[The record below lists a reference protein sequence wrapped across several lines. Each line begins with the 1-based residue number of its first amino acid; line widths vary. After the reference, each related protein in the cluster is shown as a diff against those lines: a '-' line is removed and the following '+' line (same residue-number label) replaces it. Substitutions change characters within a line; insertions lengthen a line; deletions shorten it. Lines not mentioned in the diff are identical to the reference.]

1 MSIDRGE
8 RLEPAYVLHRRPYR
22 DSSLIL
28 EVFTCGGSRIA
39 LVARGA
45 RRASSQWQSL
55 LQLFQPILL
64 SWGGRGELG
73 TLRRAEAID
82 VPSALRGH
90 GLLSGLY
97 VNELLL
103 RLLHRNDPHPGLFG
117 AYQTVLQELT
127 SAPIPMVEGGFAVG
141 GVERALRLFEL
152 RLLRE
157 IGYGPMLDKEANTL
171 APIEAAA
178 LYHYVP
184 ETGPVLSPGPART
197 LQGRGVPVHGAS
209 LQSLDRGELNEA
221 VALRE
226 CKRLMREILDV
237 CLGGRPLTSR
247 RLFRARRAVQA
258 HATAATATATG
269 NGL

>member
-1 MSIDRGE
+1 MF
-8 RLEPAYVLHRRPYR
+8 RP
-22 DSSLIL
+22 
-28 EVFTCGGSRIA
+28 V
-39 LVARGA
+39 
-45 RRASSQWQSL
+45 
-55 LQLFQPILL
+55 LL

-82 VPSALRGH
+82 APPALVGQ

-127 SAPIPMVEGGFAVG
+127 SVPGPVVDGGAAVVG
-141 GVERALRLFEL
+141 GVERALRFFEL

-157 IGYGPMLDKEANTL
+157 IGYGPMLDKEAYTL

-184 ETGPVLSPGPART
+184 ETGPVLSPDASRT
-197 LQGRGVPVHGAS
+197 LQGRGVPVRGAS
-209 LQSLDRGELNEA
+209 LQSLDRGELTDR

-237 CLGGRPLTSR
+237 CLGGRPLNSR
-247 RLFRARRAVQA
+247 RLFRATRAVDA
-258 HATAATATATG
+258 RPAAVTATG

>member
-1 MSIDRGE
+1 VDIVSLDRGE
-8 RLEPAYVLHRRPYR
+8 QLEPAYVLHRRPYR

-28 EVFTCGGSRIA
+28 EVFVCGGSRIA

-45 RRASSQWQSL
+45 RSASSRWQSL

-82 VPSALRGH
+82 APPALRGQA
-90 GLLSGLY
+90 LLSAMY

-103 RLLHRNDPHPGLFG
+103 RLLHRNDPHPGLFH
-117 AYQTVLQELT
+117 AYQMVLQELT
-127 SAPIPMVEGGFAVG
+127 SVPVPMSEGGVAVG

-157 IGYGPMLDKEANTL
+157 IGYGPMLDKEAYTL
-171 APIEAAA
+171 APIETAAI
-178 LYHYVP
+178 YHYVP
-184 ETGPVLSPGPART
+184 ETGPVLSPDARPM
-197 LQGRGVPVHGAS
+197 QGRGVLVHGAS
-209 LQSLDRGELNEA
+209 LQSLDRGELNDA
-221 VALRE
+221 VTLRE

-237 CLGGRPLTSR
+237 CLGGRPLNSR
-247 RLFRARRAVQA
+247 RLFRARRTA
-258 HATAATATATG
+258 HAHSTVTTATG

>member
-1 MSIDRGE
+1 VSIDRGE
-8 RLEPAYVLHRRPYR
+8 LLEPAYVLHRRPYR

-28 EVFTCGGSRIA
+28 EVFDCGGSRIA

-45 RRASSQWQSL
+45 RRASSRWQSL

-82 VPSALRGH
+82 APPALRGQA
-90 GLLSGLY
+90 LLSAMY

-103 RLLHRNDPHPGLFG
+103 RLLHRNDPHPGLFD
-117 AYQTVLQELT
+117 AYQMVLRELT
-127 SAPIPMVEGGFAVG
+127 SVSVPMPDGGVAVG

-157 IGYGPMLDKEANTL
+157 IGYGPMLDKEAYTL
-171 APIEAAA
+171 APIETAA

-184 ETGPVLSPGPART
+184 ETGPVLAPDARPM
-197 LQGRGVPVHGAS
+197 QGRGVLVHGAS
-209 LQSLDRGELNEA
+209 LQSLERGELNDA
-221 VALRE
+221 VTLRE

-237 CLGGRPLTSR
+237 CLGGRPLNSR
-247 RLFRARRAVQA
+247 RLFRARRTADA
-258 HATAATATATG
+258 HSTVATATG

>member
-1 MSIDRGE
+1 VSIDRGDQ
-8 RLEPAYVLHRRPYR
+8 LEPAYVLHRRPYR

-28 EVFTCGGSRIA
+28 EVFVCGGSRIA

-45 RRASSQWQSL
+45 RRASSRWQSL

-82 VPSALRGH
+82 APPALRGQA
-90 GLLSGLY
+90 LLSAMY

-103 RLLHRNDPHPGLFG
+103 RLLHRNDPHPGLFD
-117 AYQTVLQELT
+117 AYQMALQELT
-127 SAPIPMVEGGFAVG
+127 SLPVPMSEGGVAVG
-141 GVERALRLFEL
+141 GLERALRLFEL

-157 IGYGPMLDKEANTL
+157 IGYGPMLDKEAYTL
-171 APIEAAA
+171 APIETAA

-184 ETGPVLSPGPART
+184 ETGPVLSTDARPM
-197 LQGRGVPVHGAS
+197 QGRGVMVHGGS
-209 LQSLDRGELNEA
+209 LQSLDRGELNDA
-221 VALRE
+221 VTLRE

-237 CLGGRPLTSR
+237 CLGGRPLNSR
-247 RLFRARRAVQA
+247 RLFRARHTA
-258 HATAATATATG
+258 HAHSTVAAATG